1 VAGVVAVDK
10 IYDGSDAATLN
21 TFVAVL
27 TGMLAGDDVSVGT
40 ISGTFATKDVGT
52 DKTVIGSAFVLAGV
66 DGANYNLVQPV
77 GLRASITPRALA
89 VTAAGVSRVY
99 DGTTTATA
107 VLSDDRVSGD
117 LLSVAYSASYLDK
130 NVGSSKFM
138 AVSGINLSGTDAAN
152 YVPNTSTGTFG
163 TVTPATLAVS
173 AIAPTRVYD
182 GTRTTTVSLT
192 DNRVN
197 GDVLNVAHTT
207 VAFSDK
213 NVGVGKSVSVN
224 GVSLSGIDALNY
236 TASTS
241 ASTTATITAATLAV
255 SLTGTD
261 KVYDA
266 TTNAVVSFA
275 DNRIAGDLIDLAY
288 TTVAFADKNVGV
300 EKIITA
306 SGFSLGGAD
315 AGNYTASANASVR
328 ATITA
333 ATLSVS
339 ATGVDKVYDA
349 NTNATV
355 VLSDDRLGSD
365 ALTLAYTTAAF
376 SDKNVG
382 VDKDILVS
390 GFSFSGV
397 DAGNYV
403 VNAIDSAAGTITAAT
418 LVVSATAVDKVYDT
432 TANAVVTL
440 ADNRMSGDVFATA
453 HTSSVFS
460 DKNVG
465 IGKDVTV
472 GGISLSG
479 TDASNYLSNTNASAA
494 ATITAATLVVSA
506 TAVDKVYDATANAVV
521 TLADNRMSGDV
532 FNTAHTSSVFSDK
545 NVGIGKDVM
554 VGGISLS
561 GTDAGNYSANPSAI
575 TTATIS
581 AASLVVTATGVNREY
596 DATTN
601 ASVTLADNRIVGDTF
616 DVSHVSAEFTDKN
629 VGNNKA
635 IAINGIS
642 LVGSD
647 ARNYVTRATGASNA
661 NITAAALVLTAS
673 GEDKIQDGNV
683 LATVTLQFTPLATDV
698 LNLDF
703 QSASF
708 DSPLVGTNKLIS
720 IAGINSTGLDANNYR
735 VATDVTASA
744 SITADFE
751 EIVSVANAT
760 VREDIVV
767 TQSQTSA
774 TTLGPQIEVL
784 DTAQGTAELDTSANG
799 ATSSGSDTSGG
810 TISEQGSDGGQ
821 APAVASESG
830 SGESGSGESGSGE
843 SGSLQIKVS
852 VAKNNGKIVE
862 DFSVALPPQILS
874 VSNPKDLNV
883 AAPDGEALPD
893 WVEFDIEKGTVV
905 IKATDSTVLP
915 FEIKV
920 SSGTKDW
927 VVVIDE
933 SDE

>member
-1 VAGVVAVDK
+1 
-10 IYDGSDAATLN
+10 
-21 TFVAVL
+21 
-27 TGMLAGDDVSVGT
+27 
-40 ISGTFATKDVGT
+40 
-52 DKTVIGSAFVLAGV
+52 
-66 DGANYNLVQPV
+66 
-77 GLRASITPRALA
+77 
-89 VTAAGVSRVY
+89 
-99 DGTTTATA
+99 
-107 VLSDDRVSGD
+107 
-117 LLSVAYSASYLDK
+117 
-130 NVGSSKFM
+130 
-138 AVSGINLSGTDAAN
+138 
-152 YVPNTSTGTFG
+152 
-163 TVTPATLAVS
+163 
-173 AIAPTRVYD
+173 
-182 GTRTTTVSLT
+182 
-192 DNRVN
+192 
-197 GDVLNVAHTT
+197 
-207 VAFSDK
+207 
-213 NVGVGKSVSVN
+213 
-224 GVSLSGIDALNY
+224 
-236 TASTS
+236 
-241 ASTTATITAATLAV
+241 
-255 SLTGTD
+255 
-261 KVYDA
+261 
-266 TTNAVVSFA
+266 
-275 DNRIAGDLIDLAY
+275 
-288 TTVAFADKNVGV
+288 
-300 EKIITA
+300 
-306 SGFSLGGAD
+306 
-315 AGNYTASANASVR
+315 
-328 ATITA
+328 
-333 ATLSVS
+333 
-339 ATGVDKVYDA
+339 
-349 NTNATV
+349 
-355 VLSDDRLGSD
+355 
-365 ALTLAYTTAAF
+365 
-376 SDKNVG
+376 
-382 VDKDILVS
+382 
-390 GFSFSGV
+390 
-397 DAGNYV
+397 
-403 VNAIDSAAGTITAAT
+403 
-418 LVVSATAVDKVYDT
+418 
-432 TANAVVTL
+432 
-440 ADNRMSGDVFATA
+440 
-453 HTSSVFS
+453 
-460 DKNVG
+460 
-465 IGKDVTV
+465 
-472 GGISLSG
+472 
-479 TDASNYLSNTNASAA
+479 
-494 ATITAATLVVSA
+494 
-506 TAVDKVYDATANAVV
+506 VDKVYDATANAVV

-784 DTAQGTAELDTSANG
+784 DTAQGTAALDTSANG